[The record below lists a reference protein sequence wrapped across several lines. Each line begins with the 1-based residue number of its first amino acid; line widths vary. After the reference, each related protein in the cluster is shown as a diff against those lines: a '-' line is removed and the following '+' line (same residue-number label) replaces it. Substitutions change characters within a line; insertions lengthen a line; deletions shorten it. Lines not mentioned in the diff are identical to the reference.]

1 VYAKI
6 ELYLFLYVYFFKCT
20 LEEPKMGP
28 SDSSHYCSKKFYIT
42 TPIYYVNAKP
52 HIGSLYSTVL
62 ADVGARWNKLRGAQ
76 TLFLTGLDEHG
87 QKVADA
93 ATKAGRL
100 PKEHVDALA
109 PEFTKVWQEFDCA
122 YDTFI
127 RTTDDYHV
135 KAVQTWL
142 QQLVDRGDVYK
153 SSYVGWYCVG
163 EEAFITE
170 KDLIIDPNK
179 KEPICAFCGRQ
190 TRKLEEEG
198 YFFRLSAYQDRLLE
212 FYKTHDDFIVPKERL
227 KEVVSFV
234 ESGLRDLSIS
244 RSTLSWGIPFP
255 TDTKHVT
262 YVWADALL
270 NYISAIGYGD
280 SAREKEFAYYWP
292 ADVQVMGKD
301 IVRFHAVYWL
311 AFLMASDFALPKQLM
326 VHGWLTLGG
335 EKISK
340 SLGNVI
346 DPTDLYA
353 QYGSDVVRYYL
364 VRYMAITQDSPFSI
378 EDMENRATTDLANDL
393 GNLVSRLSA
402 LVLKY
407 IPDGVVQT
415 PQAFEE
421 SELALQKECHDMLSE
436 ASALMDELYYARAY
450 ARIWKFVQQVNS
462 YIHAQQPWK
471 IVKTDMVKFSQIM
484 SALVHAL
491 HTIAIVC
498 EPIIPQSSAHILAT
512 IGKEYAPA
520 CNKDYITICRE
531 PWNDTFVVRAC
542 EPLFKKYDIQK

>member
-1 VYAKI
+1 
-6 ELYLFLYVYFFKCT
+6 
-20 LEEPKMGP
+20 MSP
-28 SDSSHYCSKKFYIT
+28 SDSSQYCPKKFYIT

-76 TLFLTGLDEHG
+76 TRFVTGLDEHG

-93 ATKAGRL
+93 AAKLGRL

-109 PEFTKVWQEFDCA
+109 PDFVSVWKSFDCD

-127 RTTDDYHV
+127 RTTDEYHV
-135 KAVQTWL
+135 HAVQTWL
-142 QQLVDRGDVYK
+142 QQLIDRGDVYK

-170 KDLIIDPNK
+170 KDLIVDSNK

-190 TRKLEEEG
+190 TRKVEEEG

-212 FYKTHDDFIVPKERL
+212 FYRTHEDFIVPKERL
-227 KEVVSFV
+227 KEVISFV

-244 RSTLSWGIPFP
+244 RSTISWGIPFP
-255 TDTKHVT
+255 GDSSHVT

-270 NYISAIGYGD
+270 NYLSAIGYGD
-280 SAREKEFAYYWP
+280 CARKKEFAYYWP

-335 EKISK
+335 DNISK
-340 SLGNVI
+340 TLSNVI
-346 DPTDLYA
+346 DPKDLYE

-364 VRYMAITQDSPFSI
+364 VRYMTITQDSPFSI

-407 IPDGVVQT
+407 IPNGQL
-415 PQAFEE
+415 QAPGQFEKAD
-421 SELALQKECHDMLSE
+421 LDLQKDCYDMLSE
-436 ASALMDELYYARAY
+436 ASQLMDELYYARAY
-450 ARIWKFVQQVNS
+450 ARIWRFVQLVNS

-471 IVKTDMVKFSQIM
+471 VVKTDMNRFNQIM
-484 SALVHAL
+484 SALVHSL
-491 HTIAIVC
+491 HTIALVC
-498 EPIIPQSSAHILAT
+498 EPIMPQSSMRILAT
-512 IGKEYAPA
+512 IGKQYIPA
-520 CNKDYITICRE
+520 CAKDYIMLCQQS
-531 PWNDTFVVRAC
+531 WQDSFVISAC
-542 EPLFKKYDIQK
+542 GPLFKKYDIEQQK